1 LLNRRLV
8 QLILAFLG
16 VGLIASC
23 GGNSNDDVP
32 LIFAAASLS
41 DVLTESAEVYE
52 RETGK
57 QVSFSFGGSLAL
69 ANQIAKLDA
78 PADGVVLAGWEAG
91 EILDDAGKLY
101 RRGYE
106 HQIFNK
112 LVVIGPR
119 DQNAIGSLTD
129 LVNLPG
135 RIAMGDPDLAPAGVF
150 AAEAL
155 LEAEVFDLVSDRLV
169 TTLDVRAALAAVE
182 SGNAQFG
189 LVYLTDYLSS
199 QSKSLHVLLEL
210 ESGDTPIGYGA
221 TGIRTGKSDGR
232 ANEFINFILF
242 MLETRNIFEAAGFEL
257 IAAKEK
263 L

>member
-1 LLNRRLV
+1 
-8 QLILAFLG
+8 
-16 VGLIASC
+16 
-23 GGNSNDDVP
+23 
-32 LIFAAASLS
+32 
-41 DVLTESAEVYE
+41 
-52 RETGK
+52 
-57 QVSFSFGGSLAL
+57 
-69 ANQIAKLDA
+69 
-78 PADGVVLAGWEAG
+78 
-91 EILDDAGKLY
+91 LY

-257 IAAKEK
+257 IAAKENLELLGAGK
-263 L
+263 